1 MNLKSFYY
9 DSFYQE
15 FSFNN
20 ESINIVLL
28 ELLKYNI
35 TYPIHSLFE
44 ELKIYENKHLS
55 SEWYQFI
62 EHFDIDEDFLM
73 LENRKG
79 EFFGM
84 GRNNQ
89 RFDLLNFDF
98 SNLTNFP
105 NTIIEFVN
113 IQLKISFLNLSRYNF
128 LQSTEN
134 PQYYDTYNL
143 KYDKS
148 KLYFNEFIQLELL
161 DISKNVGR
169 KRDLGNFIFYP
180 AYKIWF
186 GEEAQELFGK
196 EKILQFKKAI
206 YIKELP
212 CGVIEMQLMDDI
224 NKCHLP
230 YNQEKQKAIVEYLEI
245 DKLEIPK
252 YE

>member
-1 MNLKSFYY
+1 MNNKICYKSFYK
-9 DSFYQE
+9 E

-20 ESINIVLL
+20 QYINIVLL
-28 ELLKYNI
+28 ELLKYGI
-35 TYPIHSLFE
+35 RYPISMFTDI
-44 ELKIYENKHLS
+44 KVYENGGLS
-55 SEWYQFI
+55 QEWQKYI
-62 EHFDIDEDFLM
+62 KNADVEKDPFL
-73 LENRKG
+73 LCNDKD
-79 EFFGM
+79 EFFAM
-84 GRNNQ
+84 GRNGYGY
-89 RFDLLNFDF
+89 DLLNFDF
-98 SNLTNFP
+98 LNSLLFP
-105 NTIIEFVN
+105 NNEIIIN
-113 IQLKISFLNLSRYNF
+113 NKLKISYLLNWVYDF

-148 KLYFNEFIQLELL
+148 KLYFNESIQMELL
-161 DISKNVGR
+161 DISGNIGR
-169 KRDLGNFIFYP
+169 KRDLGVFDFYP

-186 GEEAQELFGK
+186 GEKAQELFGK
-196 EKILQFKKAI
+196 EKILQFKEAV

>member
-1 MNLKSFYY
+1 MNINYNGFYLKNSLVNM
-9 DSFYQE
+9 DVE
-15 FSFNN
+15 K
-20 ESINIVLL
+20 VLL
-28 ELLKYNI
+28 KLSEKGI
-35 TYPIHSLFE
+35 TYPISIFDNTNIYIGGKISDEGINYIKSFNLE
-44 ELKIYENKHLS
+44 EDSIFLRNN
-55 SEWYQFI
+55 
-62 EHFDIDEDFLM
+62 DFYY
-73 LENRKG
+73 
-79 EFFGM
+79 FGM
-84 GRNNQ
+84 GQSIWGFDYINFDIFYLNQIPFDEVINKRIKVSFLINNQ
-89 RFDLLNFDF
+89 
-98 SNLTNFP
+98 
-105 NTIIEFVN
+105 
-113 IQLKISFLNLSRYNF
+113 YNF
-128 LQSTEN
+128 IQSTDN
-134 PQYYDTYNL
+134 PQTYESHKI

-148 KLYFNEFIQLELL
+148 KLYFNENIQMELL
-161 DISKNVGR
+161 DISENVGR
-169 KRDLGNFIFYP
+169 ERKLEGFKFYP